1 MQRGVI
7 FTNENDELAFEVEFM
22 TCIIDKADNL
32 LVLDSDS
39 HFSDFVGV
47 HPSKIKQGKLYLL
60 DLLMPKEREM
70 VMQHLCKKNAQYVYF
85 DFNIKNKNGKYIF
98 VQCTGHNE
106 QESSIC
112 HLTIADISRSEEKSL
127 ELKARANEMHHLI
140 DLVTGGVCLFKVNQN
155 MHFEAL
161 YMNNA
166 CCEIFGTAKDSYR
179 NNTYRLDELIHPDDK
194 SETFQSIGLSMATKK
209 PIDMNLRIKK
219 HKDDYIWCKMNSA
232 IQRYDTDNCP
242 IFHAIFTNI
251 NEVKEDEEEA
261 DRQTD
266 IMVSL
271 FKNLPGPIFYTDLE
285 TPFKL
290 NIVSSDFMKLIGYTR
305 KEFFEGLDGDL
316 TKLILDRDVPIATH
330 AVQSQAETKKTT
342 TVSYS
347 LKTKKGKYLVVVENR
362 KIVDDKNGKE
372 STMGILRDVTAMHTD
387 EDFDF

>member
-1 MQRGVI
+1 
-7 FTNENDELAFEVEFM
+7 M

-39 HFSDFVGV
+39 HFSDFVGI
-47 HPSKIKQGKLYLL
+47 HPSKIKQGKLNLL
-60 DLLMPKEREM
+60 DLLMPKERET
-70 VMQHLCKKNAQYVYF
+70 VMRHLCRKNAPYVYF

-98 VQCTGHNE
+98 VHCTGHNE
-106 QESSIC
+106 PESSLC
-112 HLTIADISRSEEKSL
+112 HLTIADISRSEKKSL
-127 ELKARANEMHHLI
+127 ELKERANEMNNLI

-155 MHFEAL
+155 MHFEAI

-179 NNTYRLDELIHPDDK
+179 GNTYRLDELIHPDDK
-194 SETFQSIGLSMATKK
+194 SEIFQSIGLSMATKK
-209 PIDMNLRIKK
+209 PIDTNLRIRK
-219 HKDDYIWCKMNSA
+219 HGDDYIWCKMNSA

-266 IMVSL
+266 IMVNL
-271 FKNLPGPIFYTDLE
+271 FKNLPSPIFYTDLA

-290 NIVSSDFMKLIGYTR
+290 NVVSSDFMKLIGYTR
-305 KEFFEGLDGDL
+305 KEFFEDLGGDL
-316 TKLILDRDVPIATH
+316 TKLILDRDIPIAEH
-330 AVQSQAETKKTT
+330 AIQSQAETKKTT
-342 TVSYS
+342 TTRYS
-347 LKTKKGKYLVVVENR
+347 LKTKSGKYLVVSENR
-362 KIVDDKNGKE
+362 RIVDGENGEK
-372 STMGILRDVTAMHTD
+372 STMGILRDVTENHKD